1 MKILIFSDC
10 HWSTNSSIVRSRGQ
24 KFSTRLE
31 FLISSMNWLNELAV
45 KENCSEM
52 ICAGDFMDKSI
63 LNDEEITALQNIYWN
78 DLPCIFLCG
87 NHESSVADLRYS
99 SIKAVESKSRLIVSD
114 SGYNQICDDTQI
126 HFLPYILETEK
137 QELKTYLNKNNSCVK
152 HIIISHNDIAGINYG
167 GFESTLGFSINE
179 IEENCDLFL
188 NGHLHNSEWITDKIL
203 NVGSFSGH
211 NFTNDSNRYKYGV
224 WILDT
229 DSLKVDFYE
238 NPYSLNFYKLD
249 IKTNEAFIQLNNI
262 KQNAVLSIKTNKD
275 VLLEIKNL
283 IQELG
288 DKVIESRVVI
298 EQNFE
303 ADSADVSIEDLQGT
317 DHIQRLIQFCREK
330 IINNDILES
339 ELAEICK

>member
-152 HIIISHNDIAGINYG
+152 HFIISHNDFAGINYG

-211 NFTNDSNRYKYGV
+211 YFTNDSNRYKYGV
-224 WILDT
+224 WNLDT
-229 DSLKVDFYE
+229 DS
-238 NPYSLNFYKLD
+238 
-249 IKTNEAFIQLNNI
+249 
-262 KQNAVLSIKTNKD
+262 
-275 VLLEIKNL
+275 
-283 IQELG
+283 
-288 DKVIESRVVI
+288 
-298 EQNFE
+298 
-303 ADSADVSIEDLQGT
+303 
-317 DHIQRLIQFCREK
+317 
-330 IINNDILES
+330 
-339 ELAEICK
+339 

>member
-31 FLISSMNWLNELAV
+31 FLINSMNWLNELAV
-45 KENCSEM
+45 KENCKEM
-52 ICAGDFMDKSI
+52 ICAGDFMDRST
-63 LNDEEITALQNIYWN
+63 LNDEEITALQSIYWN

-99 SIKAVESKSRLIVSD
+99 SIKAVESGSRLIVSD
-114 SGYNQICDDTQI
+114 SGYNQICDNTQI
-126 HFLPYILETEK
+126 HFLPYVLETEK
-137 QELKTYLNKNNSCVK
+137 QELKTYLNKNSSCDK

-167 GFESTLGFSINE
+167 GFESTLGFSIDE

-188 NGHLHNSEWITDKIL
+188 NGHLHNSEWVSDKIL

-211 NFTNDSNRYKYGV
+211 NFTNDSSRYKYGV
-224 WILDT
+224 WVLDT
-229 DSLKVDFYE
+229 ETLKIEFFE
-238 NPYSLNFYKLD
+238 NPYSLNFYKLE
-249 IKTNEAFIQLNNI
+249 IKTTENLKQIENV
-262 KQNAVLSIKTNKD
+262 KQNAVLSIKTNKKMLFEVKD
-275 VLLEIKNL
+275 FL
-283 IQELG
+283 QELG
-288 DKVIESRVVI
+288 SKIIDSRVVL

-303 ADSADVSIEDLQGT
+303 SESDDVSIEELQGT
-317 DHIQRLIQFCREK
+317 DHIQRLIQFCKEK
-330 IINNDILES
+330 IVGSDLLDS

>member
-31 FLISSMNWLNELAV
+31 FLINSMNWLNELAI
-45 KENCSEM
+45 KENCKEM

-63 LNDEEITALQNIYWN
+63 LNDEEITALQKICWN

-99 SIKAVESKSRLIVSD
+99 SIKAVESGSRLIVSD
-114 SGYNQICDDTQI
+114 SGYNQICDNTQI
-126 HFLPYILETEK
+126 HFLPYVLETDK
-137 QELKTYLNKNNSCVK
+137 QELKSYLNKDSSCNK

-167 GFESTLGFSINE
+167 GFESILGFSIEE
-179 IEENCDLFL
+179 IEENCNLFI
-188 NGHLHNSEWITDKIL
+188 NGHLHNSEWITSNIL

-211 NFTNDSNRYKYGV
+211 NFTNDSKRYNYGV

-229 DSLKVDFYE
+229 DTLSLTFYE

-249 IKTNEAFIQLNNI
+249 VKQEKELSQIEEI
-262 KQNAVLSIKTNKD
+262 KQNAVLSIKTNKEL
-275 VLLEIKNL
+275 VFKVKEL
-283 IQELG
+283 IQKFE
-288 DKVIESRVVI
+288 DKIIESRIVV
-298 EQNFE
+298 EQNID
-303 ADSADVSIEDLQGT
+303 ADGEDVSIEDLQGT
-317 DHIQRLIQFCREK
+317 DHIQRLIQFCKEK
-330 IINNDILES
+330 IAASDILDS

>member
-31 FLISSMNWLNELAV
+31 FLINSMNWLNDLAI
-45 KENCSEM
+45 KENCEEM
-52 ICAGDFMDKSI
+52 ICAGDFMDRST

-99 SIKAVESKSRLIVSD
+99 SIKAVESRSRLIVSD
-114 SGYNQICDDTQI
+114 SGYNQICGNTQI
-126 HFLPYILETEK
+126 HFLPYVLETEK
-137 QELKTYLNKNNSCVK
+137 QELKTYLNKNSSCDK

-188 NGHLHNSEWITDKIL
+188 NGHLHNSEWVSDKIL

-211 NFTNDSNRYKYGV
+211 NFTNDSSRYKYGV
-224 WILDT
+224 WVLDT
-229 DSLKVDFYE
+229 ETLKIEFFE
-238 NPYSLNFYKLD
+238 NPYSLNFYKLE
-249 IKTNEAFIQLNNI
+249 IKTIENLKQIDNV
-262 KQNAVLSIKTNKD
+262 KQNAVLSIKTNKKM
-275 VLLEIKNL
+275 LFEIKDFL
-283 IQELG
+283 QELG
-288 DKVIESRVVI
+288 SKIVDSRVVL

-303 ADSADVSIEDLQGT
+303 SESDDVSIEELQGT
-317 DHIQRLIQFCREK
+317 DHIQRLIQFCKEK
-330 IINNDILES
+330 IVGSDLLDS